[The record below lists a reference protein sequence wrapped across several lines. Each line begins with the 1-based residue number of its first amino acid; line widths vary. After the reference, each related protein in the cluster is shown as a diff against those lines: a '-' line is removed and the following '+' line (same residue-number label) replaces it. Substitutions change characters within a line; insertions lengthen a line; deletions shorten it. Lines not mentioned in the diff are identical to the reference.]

1 MTAAEKARKIIEK
14 FGTNDVFIIAEKS
27 NVRIIYEN
35 WHPSTIG
42 EFDRKTR
49 TICVNRRALDDEKH
63 SEREIIAHELGHFFA
78 AEYNFDRKTEE
89 SFAVNFA
96 KEFTKN
102 NDREENKG

>member
-27 NVRIIYEN
+27 NVSIIYEN
-35 WHPSTIG
+35 WHPSTVG

-49 TICVNRRALDDEKH
+49 TICVNQRALESEKY

-78 AEYNFDRKTEE
+78 EEYNL
-89 SFAVNFA
+89 
-96 KEFTKN
+96 
-102 NDREENKG
+102 DRESEEDFARDFADKLTK